1 MKAYAVDMVC
11 KGPFGVE
18 MHYVLYLAFGKAQSS
33 RAVQNRVAQLAGA
46 GVLGRTDRYGGR
58 YMEVEIHDAQ
68 ATMGR
73 DFRTDGF
80 HLMNPSTYFV
90 DWQAVEASSDK
101 LRNAPA
107 ETKKGRSNR
116 QQSAKDA
123 MSQVNKVVA
132 SVGEAFDE
140 AARTV
145 DKFGREVVAPAVAKA
160 PEAIANVLEGV
171 QSIVSILGSIAS
183 MLPVLAENMKL
194 LLKAQEE
201 AWKGMEPI
209 YKHFNEEV
217 VEPYKQLMTTD
228 AGKVLKK
235 LREDIV
241 AGNLSSDVLTPD
253 IPGPW
258 SSPADYGRYSMLFSN
273 PFAGPGNLA
282 ALNVMRQV
290 RYEQGTGRGPSTVWD
305 VMARA
310 STMGQPDAFSL
321 AANVPHMV
329 SDAGQ
334 MAAKI
339 PDWWMSNLQTPPIA
353 EPKKKI
359 EPRPDA
365 GQKSY
370 RGKAMRPKPRS

>member
-18 MHYVLYLAFGKAQSS
+18 MHYVLYLVFGKAQSS

-107 ETKKGRSNR
+107 ETKKGRSNS
-116 QQSAKDA
+116 QQSAKAA
-123 MSQVNKVVA
+123 MSPVDKVVA
-132 SVGEAFDE
+132 SVGEKLPGLLDE

-145 DKFGREVVAPAVAKA
+145 NKAPEVIAKA
-160 PEAIANVLEGV
+160 PEVIANVLEGV
-171 QSIVSILGSIAS
+171 RSIVSILGSIAS
-183 MLPVLAENMKL
+183 MLPLLAENMKL

-235 LREDIV
+235 LREDIL

-321 AANVPHMV
+321 AASVPHMA

-339 PDWWMSNLQTPPIA
+339 PDWWMSNFQTPPIA

-359 EPRPDA
+359 VPRPDA

-370 RGKAMRPKPRS
+370 HGKAMRPKPRR